1 MLYGKTLGANPIRH
15 FTNLFTH
22 SFKAQWIFLL
32 ILAVGIF
39 ARTWGFGTT
48 PPGLNPDEASIG
60 VEAYYLYKFGMDRNG
75 VSYPVHLISWG
86 SGQNVLYAYLII
98 PFVAAK
104 GLTPETVRLPMML
117 SGILSLP
124 LIYYVGKRLFG
135 EKYGL
140 VSMFFLAIS
149 PWHIV
154 NTRWA
159 VESNILPFI
168 FLAGFSFFLAS
179 EKKSILF
186 IPASI
191 FFALCLYAYGTA
203 YVAIPVFL
211 LLSIPLT
218 IYLKKTGLK
227 YIISG
232 MLIFFLLSVPIVL
245 FVLINTYKLNDIHFG
260 SVTIPRLPVEARYES
275 LAAVFEKEP
284 LKDIA
289 SNVTV
294 MLNLLW
300 TQEDAFAWN
309 FVESF
314 GYFYKVTFPL
324 ALVGLFFLFMPLGV
338 GREENLFDRWL
349 LMAWMIS
356 SVMIGVIHPVN
367 LTRINLIFI
376 PILLFMVNGL
386 VNLDKILKYATP
398 ITLAALSAAFIFFNL
413 AYHGE
418 NYQKRANEVFNAGII
433 PAIKYASENNGAA
446 SICITEQTRFAYI
459 YTLFVKKLH
468 PTEYLNQIEWIL
480 PPAHPLD
487 PARTPRVLG
496 TFKFHLVDCIKDPSA
511 IFILKLGEVPP
522 ASNINYKVKRF
533 TKYEVYFPKN
543 IP

>member
-1 MLYGKTLGANPIRH
+1 MLRRKNSGANSIRY
-15 FTNLFTH
+15 FLDLFLKA
-22 SFKAQWIFLL
+22 FKAQWIFLF
-32 ILAVGIF
+32 ILAVGIL
-39 ARTWGFGTT
+39 ARTWDFGKN
-48 PPGLNPDEASIG
+48 PPGLQPDEASIG

-75 VSYPVHLISWG
+75 MSYPVHLISWG
-86 SGQNVLYAYLII
+86 SGQNALYAYIII

-104 GLTPETVRLPMML
+104 GLNPESIRFPMML

-124 LIYYVGKRLFG
+124 LMYYVGKRLFG

-159 VESNILPFI
+159 VESNILPFL
-168 FLAGFSFFLAS
+168 FLAGFALFLAA
-179 EKKSILF
+179 EKKGVLF
-186 IPASI
+186 IPAAI
-191 FFALCLYAYGTA
+191 FFAFCLYAYGTA

-211 LLSIPLT
+211 LLGILAT
-218 IYLKKTGLK
+218 IYLKKVGTK
-227 YIISG
+227 YILSG
-232 MLIFFLLSVPIVL
+232 LALFFLLSIPIVL
-245 FVLINTYKLNDIHFG
+245 FVLINTYKLNAIHIG
-260 SVTIPRLPVEARYES
+260 SITIPQLPVEARYES

-284 LKDIA
+284 LKGIA
-289 SNVTV
+289 SNLMV
-294 MLNLLW
+294 MFDLLW

-314 GYFYKVTFPL
+314 GYFYMITFPL
-324 ALVGLFFLFMPLGV
+324 ALIGLFFLFIPFGV
-338 GREENLFDRWL
+338 GREENLFGRWL

-356 SVMIGVIHPVN
+356 SIMIGVIHPVN

-386 VNLDKILKYATP
+386 ISLDKVLKYTTP
-398 ITLAALSAAFIFFNL
+398 ITLAALSVAFIFFNL

-418 NYQKRANEVFNAGII
+418 NYQKRANEVFNAGIL
-433 PAIKYASENNGAA
+433 PAVKYASENNGAA

-459 YTLFVKKLH
+459 YTLFVKKTH
-468 PTEYLNQIEWIL
+468 PSKYLNQIEWIL

-496 TFKFHLVDCIKDPSA
+496 MFKFHITDCIREPDA
-511 IFILKLGEVPP
+511 IFILKLGELPP
-522 ASNINYKVKRF
+522 VSNINYKVKRF